1 MRPHGHEPIRMIE
14 PLATALNP
22 EHTRTAIQCC
32 PYHGMT
38 PQRTSQP
45 LSKFREP
52 RISRRANVL
61 FDAMRRMEAA
71 QCFILRSW
79 DGGKY
84 NQCNRRDLEPRKGGN
99 PIIPPIGAR
108 LDTGSRWFAAHIWR
122 AQPCGHAQTYQA
134 QDKLRPTCLLCA
146 NPRRSILGLSSR

>member
-22 EHTRTAIQCC
+22 EHTRTAIQCF

-38 PQRTSQP
+38 PQRKRQP
-45 LSKFREP
+45 RSKFREP

-99 PIIPPIGAR
+99 PIIPPIGAGPNI
-108 LDTGSRWFAAHIWR
+108 DSRWFAACIWPSATVR
-122 AQPCGHAQTYQA
+122 DAQTYQA
-134 QDKLRPTCLLCA
+134 QDKLLPTCLLSA
-146 NPRRSILGLSSR
+146 NPRRSIPGVSTR